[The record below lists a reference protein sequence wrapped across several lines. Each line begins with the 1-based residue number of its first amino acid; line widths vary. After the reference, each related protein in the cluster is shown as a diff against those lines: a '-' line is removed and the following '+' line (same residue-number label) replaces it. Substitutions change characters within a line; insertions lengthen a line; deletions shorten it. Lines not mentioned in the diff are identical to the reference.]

1 MNCRGLP
8 GGSFDLI
15 CSMIPST
22 FDIFFFSETWYLASP
37 YYASHPLFLCA
48 PPTPPAP
55 ATGHRA
61 GGILCAI
68 APVLRRHASFTC
80 TPYSIDLS
88 LFGSI
93 IRALYL
99 PPSLPIDSFTSCLL
113 TPSPCPLPDILLG
126 DINVR
131 LGPLTMDTATTPS
144 NRHASLLQVLQRG
157 SYSLVLP
164 SPGFAKNHHV
174 LVRGTQDFSWSYT
187 DASHLRQSDHQLMS
201 CEFRP
206 RVSVDLGNSQE
217 ATRISLKY
225 LQHAAIRSLCCDYF
239 QVFTDGLLPY
249 SHDLLESV
257 QSYASASQLDVFTL
271 QERQQIVD
279 FLDQAI
285 SQAILLSAEEVCG
298 TYTPSKMRGTA
309 DELFASIQD
318 APSVS
323 DAIRAFK
330 RACRSNAVTLTSRDP
345 AITPAQDAVLH
356 FTSVFTQ
363 PNPDLLPPAVSP
375 YRGVSFESEID
386 FEQDFTTDALIRFW
400 SKYPTHV
407 SGGLDGVH
415 VRLLRALSDSSMPD
429 LVTTLFRLCC
439 LLGVTPVSWN
449 RSAIFPIPK
458 KKESTIDTF
467 RPISL
472 TVMMRR
478 SFEKLFLRYIQRVPA
493 LRLHPTQAGF
503 RRGFSTLTHA
513 IVAHES
519 SMFGHTHRVFYDFAQ
534 AYDTV
539 PVPRLLA
546 RLVDRGIHPQILSLI
561 DGLFLG
567 TSSVVVVNGQ
577 QTAPVNLS
585 RGLFQGSLLS
595 PLLFDL
601 FIDDLAVILHEDTAH
616 TSRVPRSLLFADDI
630 TAGATCRDDLQ
641 ITTDKLGTWSSSN
654 GMVIN
659 LKKCGVVGMAPTD
672 APLVIAGLGPIPRV
686 DCYTYLGFPF
696 EPGGINWVTHLQAVV
711 AKATSTLR
719 VCQRNGAF
727 WPAGLRLSFYRTFI
741 RSQLDYGAGLIYHW
755 MMQSIGRRQMP
766 FPKIAVN
773 DSSNFRY
780 LLPAQALQTEAVEW
794 ITEQRNTVVASHSLL
809 ALPFLMTRFSNL
821 ACLLTRHF
829 RSMHQDNPAR
839 SMRFLSYFGPRK
851 ADRLLPF
858 VSYHPDWAP
867 WHADNTRLERHLLL
881 PLPAGLTVESTS
893 YPLRLWLRNKFHDDT
908 LALGGILPSLITKE
922 IRRRE
927 TGACVSI
934 FLHSLRLRKNAIAWH
949 LNHFAFA
956 AKCICGSIFHRTH
969 VELCFLERLL
979 PLIPTAASTAFLS
992 FTVPPD
998 FPDSYNLIDFFLQR
1012 KHYSALAVCFG
1023 YLEFW
1028 LRPRRNYLQ

>member
-15 CSMIPST
+15 CSLIPST

-48 PPTPPAP
+48 PPTPPATT
-55 ATGHRA
+55 AGHRS
-61 GGILCAI
+61 GGILCVI
-68 APVLRRHASFTC
+68 SPVLRRHSSFVC

-88 LFGSI
+88 LFGST

-99 PPSLPIDSFTSCLL
+99 PPSLPIDSFSSHLL
-113 TPSPCPLPDILLG
+113 TSSSLLPDILLG

-131 LGPLTMDTATTPS
+131 LGPLTMDTASSPS
-144 NRHASLLQVLQRG
+144 NRHVSLLQTLQRG

-164 SPGFAKNHHV
+164 SSGFAKNHHV
-174 LVRGTQDFSWSYT
+174 LVRGTQEFSWSYV
-187 DASHLRQSDHQLMS
+187 DASHLRNTDHKLMS

-206 RVSVDLGNSQE
+206 RVRVDLSDSQE
-217 ATRISLKY
+217 AFRISLKC
-225 LQHAAIRSLCCDYF
+225 LQHAAIRSQCCEYFDLCAYELQMYC
-239 QVFTDGLLPY
+239 V
-249 SHDLLESV
+249 DLLESV
-257 QSYASASQLDVFTL
+257 QSYASASQLDVYSID
-271 QERQQIVD
+271 ERQRIVD
-279 FLDQAI
+279 YVDQAV
-285 SQAILLSAEEVCG
+285 SQTILFSAEEVCG
-298 TYTPSKMRGTA
+298 TYTPSKMRATA
-309 DELFASIQD
+309 DQLFASIGD
-318 APSVS
+318 APSIS

-330 RACRSNAVTLTSRDP
+330 RACRSNTVTLTSRDP
-345 AITPAQDAVLH
+345 AITPAQDAVAH
-356 FTSVFTQ
+356 FTAVFTQ

-375 YRGVSFESEID
+375 FRGVSFESEID
-386 FEQDFTTDALIRFW
+386 FDQDFTTDALVQFW

-415 VRLLRALSDSSMPD
+415 VRLLRALSDSSMPE
-429 LVTTLFRLCC
+429 LVTILFRLCC

-458 KKESTIDTF
+458 RKESTIDTF

-472 TVMMRR
+472 TVMLRR

-513 IVAHES
+513 MVAHES
-519 SMFGHTHRVFYDFAQ
+519 RIFGQTHRVFYDFAQ

-539 PVPRLLA
+539 PVPRLLE

-567 TSSVVVVNGQ
+567 TSSVVIINGQ
-577 QTAPVNLS
+577 QTAPVQLS

-601 FIDDLAVILHEDTAH
+601 FIDELAFILHEDTVAA
-616 TSRVPRSLLFADDI
+616 SRVPRSLLFADDI

-641 ITTDKLGTWSSSN
+641 ITTDKLATWSDTN

-659 LKKCGVVGMAPTD
+659 LKKCGVVGMLPAD
-672 APLVIAGLGPIPRV
+672 APLVIAGLGPIPQV

-696 EPGGINWVTHLQAVV
+696 EPGGINWVTHLETVV
-711 AKATSTLR
+711 AKATSTLQ
-719 VCQRNGAF
+719 VCQRNGSF
-727 WPAGLRLSFYRTFI
+727 WSTGLRLSFYRTFV

-755 MMQSIGRRQMP
+755 MMQSLGRRQMP

-773 DSSNFRY
+773 DLSNFRF

-794 ITEQRNTVVASHSLL
+794 ITERRNAVVASHSLL
-809 ALPFLMTRFSNL
+809 ALPLLMTRFSNL

-839 SMRFLSYFGPRK
+839 YMRSLIYFGPRK

-858 VSYHPDWAP
+858 VSFHPDWAP
-867 WHADNTRLERHLLL
+867 WHADNKRLERGQLL

-893 YPLRLWLRNKFHDDT
+893 YPLRLWLRNKFLNDT
-908 LALGGILPSLITKE
+908 LALGGVLPSIITRE

-934 FLHSLRLRKNAIAWH
+934 FLRSFRLRKNAIAWH

-956 AKCICGSIFHRTH
+956 AKCICGSPFHRTH
-969 VELCFLERLL
+969 VESCFLERLL
-979 PLIPTAASTAFLS
+979 PLVPTAASTAFLS
-992 FTVPPD
+992 FTVPPH
-998 FPDSYNLIDFFLQR
+998 FPDSYNLIDFLLQR

-1028 LRPRRNYLQ
+1028 LRPRRNYLP